1 MRERII
7 ALREHFGLTQSEFG
21 KRIGLTNSGVSNIE
35 QGLREVSERHILLIL
50 SAFPQVSEAWLRDG
64 EGPMFAA
71 KEPTPLDEIIRR
83 YDFDALTARMLRTF
97 HHLSP
102 DQQAAVL
109 EYAHSLILSI
119 LDDAEV
125 EQQVDS
131 YREELLQQKRESSRS
146 PTTEGGGHDEKIS

>member
-1 MRERII
+1 
-7 ALREHFGLTQSEFG
+7 
-21 KRIGLTNSGVSNIE
+21 
-35 QGLREVSERHILLIL
+35 
-50 SAFPQVSEAWLRDG
+50 
-64 EGPMFAA
+64 MFAE
-71 KEPTPLDEIIRR
+71 KEPTPLDDIIRR